1 MLKTRKHVWKP
12 AAKLSQE
19 QIRHANEG
27 VAKLQWGESDDSQ
40 GLTRPPPVA
49 APPPAH
55 PATGIPEIWEESV
68 YQDIDY
74 IVIRK
79 VQVSSLHHVFGTLT
93 CMQFR

>member
-40 GLTRPPPVA
+40 ELTPPPPVA
-49 APPPAH
+49 ASPAH

-79 VQVSSLHHVFGTLT
+79 VQVPSLHHVFGTLT